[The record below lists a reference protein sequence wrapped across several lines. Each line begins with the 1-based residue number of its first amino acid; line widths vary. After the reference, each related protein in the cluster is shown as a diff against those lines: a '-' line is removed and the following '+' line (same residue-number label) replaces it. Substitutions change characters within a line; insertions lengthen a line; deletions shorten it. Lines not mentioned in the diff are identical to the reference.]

1 MAVLM
6 SKSSVSAKSVV
17 AKQSRS
23 RTMSVIVRASQ
34 PTADIVVRPSSQ
46 SSDHNIY
53 CRFQLEPESFTE
65 LA

>member
-6 SKSSVSAKSVV
+6 NKSSVSAKSVV

-34 PTADIVVRPSSQ
+34 PTSDVVVREVFIL
-46 SSDHNIY
+46 SDHSILAD
-53 CRFQLEPESFTE
+53 FSHKLGVLAE